1 MREKC
6 LNNPEIVENTSLM
19 HQLDELIVI
28 LRDSLIKDAR
38 CIEGHM
44 ECIKLVSIWI
54 KEFKEDIKVIKC
66 DDKMQKAGGVNL
78 INEIIKFLELLEPV
92 GENLKKL
99 LEILEALFDNG
110 FEEIVSVSYEV
121 NKEYKPLSVDGI
133 SKDEFIANAPKYD
146 VRNVKFIKS

>member
-1 MREKC
+1 
-6 LNNPEIVENTSLM
+6 M

-44 ECIKLVSIWI
+44 ECIKLVPTWI
-54 KEFKEDIKVIKC
+54 KQFKEDIKVIKC
-66 DDKMQKAGGVNL
+66 DDKIRKAGGVNL

-133 SKDEFIANAPKYD
+133 SKDEFIDNAPKYD
-146 VRNVKFIKS
+146 VRNAKFIKL